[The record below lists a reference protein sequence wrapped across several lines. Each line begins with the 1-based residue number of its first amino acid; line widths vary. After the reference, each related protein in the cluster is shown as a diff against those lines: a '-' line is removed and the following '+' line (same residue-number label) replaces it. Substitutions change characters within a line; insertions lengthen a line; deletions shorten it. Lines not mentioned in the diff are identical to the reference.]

1 MHVCA
6 QYYGS
11 SSMFVFS
18 QALQKSTVFDA
29 LVGHIQNALD
39 TPSLQAAAL
48 QLLRRVLLR
57 NQVLTAAVYQ
67 CIEPRQPRPSFQKR
81 GRAGRGGKNIW
92 NFEEFWKVYEILS
105 CMAHDNTAGATDEV
119 GATMEVGRWA
129 RSDHMFII
137 LKEFEGGKPHCMFF
151 ITYIYIYIY
160 VQYVWC
166 MYNVCILLLNGWRI
180 IIHIFSCNVLSVGS
194 PPEDTI
200 GEIMITGSDKRT
212 SQQCAQ
218 IFVDFMLDYPHEQKA
233 LQHRNSDPSW
243 LLNLQMAVDRSD
255 LDCLMRPFLAEMERS
270 YSQTVP
276 SMVLWR

>member
-1 MHVCA
+1 
-6 QYYGS
+6 
-11 SSMFVFS
+11 MFVFS

-151 ITYIYIYIY
+151 ITYIYIYMY
-160 VQYVWC
+160 S
-166 MYNVCILLLNGWRI
+166 MYNVCIMY
-180 IIHIFSCNVLSVGS
+180 V
-194 PPEDTI
+194 
-200 GEIMITGSDKRT
+200 
-212 SQQCAQ
+212 
-218 IFVDFMLDYPHEQKA
+218 
-233 LQHRNSDPSW
+233 
-243 LLNLQMAVDRSD
+243 
-255 LDCLMRPFLAEMERS
+255 
-270 YSQTVP
+270 
-276 SMVLWR
+276 

>member
-151 ITYIYIYIY
+151 ITYIYIYMY
-160 VQYVWC
+160 S
-166 MYNVCILLLNGWRI
+166 MYNVC
-180 IIHIFSCNVLSVGS
+180 
-194 PPEDTI
+194 
-200 GEIMITGSDKRT
+200 
-212 SQQCAQ
+212 
-218 IFVDFMLDYPHEQKA
+218 
-233 LQHRNSDPSW
+233 
-243 LLNLQMAVDRSD
+243 
-255 LDCLMRPFLAEMERS
+255 LM
-270 YSQTVP
+270 YV
-276 SMVLWR
+276 